1 MHTQE
6 TKKLI
11 LVKCSKMIIIRV
23 STVSIGENI
32 LVFKHLWRENLKR
45 VNDTTDDFNGQE
57 LVLTK
62 EIISDLRKEIDS
74 DYWESFCSGGFF
86 WGHQYQEQ
94 SVKQYSQQDKLFC
107 DWALTQLEKRRRSN
121 LFLLVVKKELD

>member
-1 MHTQE
+1 MGLDMYAHTRNQ
-6 TKKLI
+6 KIDFGK
-11 LVKCSKMIIIRV
+11 
-23 STVSIGENI
+23 
-32 LVFKHLWRENLKR
+32 VFEDDYNPCKHGFYWRKHSRLQTFMARKFEE

-107 DWALTQLEKRRRSN
+107 DWALTQLEKGEEVIYSCSW
-121 LFLLVVKKELD
+121 